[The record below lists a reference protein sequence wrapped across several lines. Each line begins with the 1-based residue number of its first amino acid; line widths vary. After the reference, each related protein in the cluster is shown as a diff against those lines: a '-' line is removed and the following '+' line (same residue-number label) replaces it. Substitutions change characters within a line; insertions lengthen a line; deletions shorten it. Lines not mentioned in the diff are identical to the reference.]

1 MTRGFVTL
9 AVGKDSYY
17 HLANNLLRSYRETNN
32 SCTYMP
38 WTIVCDRENKWTA
51 DFDSIVLLD
60 HPSLSYMDKF
70 KVFSLCPYDECIF
83 IDADCLVFKDIS
95 PLWEHMNDVDG
106 FSCFGNALPL
116 DSQDGWFLLEN
127 AGGWKDKISFIPQM
141 HGGICYIKRGEKLN
155 EILRLAEYTEQH
167 YTDYKFKYFEK
178 PADEPILAL
187 SMAVAGSRPL
197 PARPEY
203 FVFLPTVDKIFLN
216 EYISDQTK
224 ICIAKGEKRQEVW
237 MIHFQNH
244 NTEKAHYKV
253 ARDVVVKHRAYSE
266 YLYWVAYTISDFI
279 RPWCKRIIHYFSKKH
294 RMHK

>member
-60 HPSLSYMDKF
+60 HPSLSYMDKL

-106 FSCFGNALPL
+106 FSCFEMLYH
-116 DSQDGWFLLEN
+116 SIHRTDGSCWKMRGGGRIRFRLFLKCMVAFATSSE
-127 AGGWKDKISFIPQM
+127 
-141 HGGICYIKRGEKLN
+141 EK
-155 EILRLAEYTEQH
+155 
-167 YTDYKFKYFEK
+167 
-178 PADEPILAL
+178 
-187 SMAVAGSRPL
+187 S
-197 PARPEY
+197 
-203 FVFLPTVDKIFLN
+203 
-216 EYISDQTK
+216 
-224 ICIAKGEKRQEVW
+224 
-237 MIHFQNH
+237 
-244 NTEKAHYKV
+244 
-253 ARDVVVKHRAYSE
+253 
-266 YLYWVAYTISDFI
+266 
-279 RPWCKRIIHYFSKKH
+279 
-294 RMHK
+294 